1 MNLSSSAPAAIASVA
16 RAWSSTFDSLIGN
29 HMSQA
34 LRGTFPLHVPSF
46 LAKYPDFLALGVVL
60 VMMGEMGSKIGG
72 FLRIFTK
79 KIKAVGFHF
88 ISSKDTNTSKLSSCH
103 IDKEA
108 KDSSCHTGGSANNL
122 SGELDYELACSVKF
136 SILMYIHQV
145 ENVHTHIQI
154 FVIKKEILTWKKKKI
169 HDL

>member
-1 MNLSSSAPAAIASVA
+1 
-16 RAWSSTFDSLIGN
+16 
-29 HMSQA
+29 
-34 LRGTFPLHVPSF
+34 
-46 LAKYPDFLALGVVL
+46 
-60 VMMGEMGSKIGG
+60 MGSKIGG